1 MSTVNTES
9 QRLTFLARVA
19 TREAILLE
27 ETATRLFTGNTPV
40 TMAHVEAWTADSLM
54 SERMD
59 AFVARFGRLQ
69 DTLGD
74 KLIPAMLQFLGE
86 RTGPAMDNL
95 DKAERFQWIDSA
107 EDWLIFRKLRNQMV
121 HEYIEDSAILADA
134 LDAGR
139 QFVAHMITT
148 AQRLDEEVQRR
159 LEREE

>member
-1 MSTVNTES
+1 MNTVNPES
-9 QRLTFLARVA
+9 QRLAFLARVA
-19 TREAILLE
+19 TREATLLE
-27 ETATRLFTGNTPV
+27 ETATRLFTGNAPISQ
-40 TMAHVEAWTADSLM
+40 AQIEAWTADCLL

-74 KLIPAMLQFLGE
+74 KLIPALLQFLGE

-107 EDWLIFRKLRNQMV
+107 EDWVIFRKLRNQMV
-121 HEYIEDSAILADA
+121 HEYIEDPAILADA

-139 QFVAHMITT
+139 LFVARMITT

-159 LEREE
+159 LERR